1 MRRRDFI
8 KYLGGGAAAL
18 IVGTAL
24 PSWISQRIKFSRI
37 GTNCSIPQ
45 LYHY

>member
-18 IVGTAL
+18 IVGTSL
-24 PSWISQRIKFSRI
+24 PCGLTKNQI
-37 GTNCSIPQ
+37 
-45 LYHY
+45 